1 MNCPHH
7 VQWVIEAPN
16 GLHQCLHCYDAVTKK
31 DVTPRFEDLGA
42 EFQRRWDAH
51 EATAPKAAPPAA
63 APA

>member
-16 GLHQCLHCYDAVTKK
+16 GLHQCSLCFEAVTKK
-31 DVTPRFEDLGA
+31 DVTPKFEDLGA
-42 EFQRRWDAH
+42 EFQKRWDAH
-51 EATAPKAAPPAA
+51 EAKGAKPA